1 MTDTGNTSVTV
12 QLLRL
17 PYEHSYFLK
26 LLTHPP
32 IKASCNIFGSN
43 FVKVVLAR
51 IFLLLCCYF
60 SITLSSLHG
69 KKIILGI

>member
-17 PYEHSYFLK
+17 PYEHCYFLK

-32 IKASCNIFGSN
+32 IKASWNLWKQFCQSGASQNIST
-43 FVKVVLAR
+43 
-51 IFLLLCCYF
+51 LCCYF

>member
-51 IFLLLCCYF
+51 IFVLCVVTSLSLCLLYM
-60 SITLSSLHG
+60 G
-69 KKIILGI
+69 KK

>member
-51 IFLLLCCYF
+51 IFLLCVVT
-60 SITLSSLHG
+60 SLSLYLLYMG
-69 KKIILGI
+69 KK